1 MIIDKVENLKNYA
14 QVNPLFPKVVEFIQ
28 QHDLNELEPGKY
40 EIEGKD
46 LFVNIQMA
54 KGKTPAEA
62 VIETHNRMI
71 DIQIPLSDAETFGYT
86 QRDQLPDAEYNAEK
100 DITKIPDLAAVAWER
115 QERIEGNTQISND
128 LQTDVKDGLAA
139 FWVVFPHLPRLA
151 LCDVAVADAGQVHGL
166 ELGIAELELLQ
177 QLLHFFLH
185 VLELLD
191 SGFVHVE

>member
-28 QHDLNELEPGKY
+28 QHDLNALEPGKY

-62 VIETHNRMI
+62 VIETHKRMI

-100 DITKIPDLAAVAWER
+100 DITKIPDLAADSYLTCQPGMMAIFFPQDGHAPCIAGVPEIKKA
-115 QERIEGNTQISND
+115 IFK
-128 LQTDVKDGLAA
+128 VKA
-139 FWVVFPHLPRLA
+139 
-151 LCDVAVADAGQVHGL
+151 
-166 ELGIAELELLQ
+166 
-177 QLLHFFLH
+177 
-185 VLELLD
+185 
-191 SGFVHVE
+191 